1 MRGTKFQRG
10 VGVVV
15 VLIVVA
21 AAAILIWGV
30 SATEPPPLWAPAH
43 ATLAGVW
50 TVLYNSQLP
59 STNVLLIAIAIALL
73 VGAGIALA
81 ERFVTNRYRRSPAT
95 VQRRALTPRRVMAE
109 TRGVYHGPITVTVL
123 IPAHN
128 EEASLPAALAS
139 LAAQTRRPDRIIVVA
154 DNCTDRTVEVA
165 RRAGV
170 EVFETVDNRHK
181 KAGGLNQALRGLLP
195 TLGPNDTVMVMDADT
210 GLGERFLEVAEQR
223 CAADRAL
230 MAVGGLFNGEEGHG
244 LIGQF
249 QRDEYTRYARQIRR
263 RQGRPFVLTGTATVF
278 RATALRAVAEARG
291 SELPGIAGD
300 VYDTIALTEDN
311 ELTIAL
317 KSLGALI
324 TSPSECTVTTEL
336 MPSWRML
343 WAQRLRWQRGALE
356 NLGAYGLTPVTF
368 RYWAQQLGI
377 GYSTIALTSYLALM
391 IIMLLSMDTW
401 VWFPFWLGVGA
412 LFVVE
417 RVVTVWEGGWRARLL
432 ALTVFPELAY
442 SLFLNI
448 VFLQGIIDISLGKS
462 GAWKHLP
469 STEPASGGA
478 A

>member
-1 MRGTKFQRG
+1 ML
-10 VGVVV
+10 
-15 VLIVVA
+15 LIVVA
-21 AAAILIWGV
+21 AAAILIWVV

-59 STNVLLIAIAIALL
+59 STSVLLTAIAIALL
-73 VGAGIALA
+73 VGAGIAIV

-109 TRGVYHGPITVTVL
+109 TRGVYHGPVTVTVL

-128 EEASLPAALAS
+128 EEAALPGALAS
-139 LAAQTRRPDRIIVVA
+139 LAAQTRRPDRVIVVA
-154 DNCTDRTVEVA
+154 DNCTDKTVEVA
-165 RRAGV
+165 LNAGV
-170 EVFETVDNRHK
+170 DVRETVANQHK
-181 KAGGLNQALRGLLP
+181 KAGGLNQALRELLP
-195 TLGPNDTVMVMDADT
+195 KLGPNDTVMIMDADT
-210 GLGERFLEVAEQR
+210 GLGEKFLETAER
-223 CAADRAL
+223 RFTDDRAL
-230 MAVGGLFNGEEGHG
+230 MAVGGLFHGEDGHG

-249 QRDEYTRYARQIRR
+249 QRDEYTRYARQIER

-278 RATALRAVAEARG
+278 RSAALRAVASARG
-291 SELPGIAGD
+291 VDLPGIAGD
-300 VYDTIALTEDN
+300 VYDTVALTEDN

-317 KSLGALI
+317 KSLGALM

-336 MPSWRML
+336 MPNWRML

-377 GYSTIALTSYLALM
+377 GYSTIALSSYLALM
-391 IIMLLSMDTW
+391 IIMLLAMDTW

-412 LFVVE
+412 LFVLE
-417 RVVTVWEGGWRARLL
+417 RVVTVWRGGWRARLL

-448 VFLQGIIDISLGKS
+448 VFLKGILDISLGRQ

-469 STEPASGGA
+469 STEKAGSA
-478 A
+478 DA

>member
-1 MRGTKFQRG
+1 MRGRWFQRG
-10 VGVVV
+10 VGIV
-15 VLIVVA
+15 VLLLVIGAAALLLFVVA
-21 AAAILIWGV
+21 
-30 SATEPPPLWAPAH
+30 ATEPPPLWAPAH

-59 STNVLLIAIAIALL
+59 STTVLLTAVAVALL
-73 VGAGIALA
+73 VGAGIAVV
-81 ERFVTNRYRRSPAT
+81 ERIVTNRYRRSPAT
-95 VQRRALTPRRVMAE
+95 VQRRTLTPRRIMEE
-109 TRGVYHGPITVTVL
+109 TRGVFHGPVTVTVL

-128 EEASLPAALAS
+128 EEAALPAALAS
-139 LAAQTRRPDRIIVVA
+139 LAEQTRRPDRILVVA

-165 RRAGV
+165 RAAGAAV
-170 EVFETVDNRHK
+170 METVDNRHK
-181 KAGGLNQALRGLLP
+181 KAGGLNQALRDVLP
-195 TLGPNDTVMVMDADT
+195 DLGPNDTVMVMDADT
-210 GLGERFLEVAEQR
+210 GLGPRFLETAVARFES
-223 CAADRAL
+223 DRAL
-230 MAVGGLFNGEEGHG
+230 MAVGGLFHGEDGHG

-249 QRDEYTRYARQIRR
+249 QRDEYTRYARQIER

-278 RATALRAVAEARG
+278 RAQALRTVAASRG
-291 SELPGIAGD
+291 TELPGIAGD

-317 KSLGALI
+317 KSLGALM

-377 GYSTIALTSYLALM
+377 GYSTIALSSYLILM
-391 IIMLLSMDTW
+391 VIMVLAVDTW

-412 LFVVE
+412 LFVLE

-448 VFLQGIIDISLGKS
+448 VFLQGIIDISLGRQGS
-462 GAWKHLP
+462 WKHLP
-469 STEPASGGA
+469 STETQEAGA
-478 A
+478 

>member
-1 MRGTKFQRG
+1 ML
-10 VGVVV
+10 
-15 VLIVVA
+15 LIVVA
-21 AAAILIWGV
+21 AAAILIWVV

-59 STNVLLIAIAIALL
+59 STSVLLTAIAIALL
-73 VGAGIALA
+73 VGAGIAIV

-95 VQRRALTPRRVMAE
+95 VQRRALTPRRVIAE
-109 TRGVYHGPITVTVL
+109 TRGVYHGPVTVTVL

-128 EEASLPAALAS
+128 EEAALPGALAS
-139 LAAQTRRPDRIIVVA
+139 LAAQTRPPDRVIVVA
-154 DNCTDRTVEVA
+154 DNCTDKTVEVA
-165 RRAGV
+165 LNAGV
-170 EVFETVDNRHK
+170 DVRETVANQHK
-181 KAGGLNQALRGLLP
+181 KAGGLNQVLRELLP
-195 TLGPNDTVMVMDADT
+195 KLGPNDTVMIMDADT
-210 GLGERFLEVAEQR
+210 GLGEKFLETAER
-223 CAADRAL
+223 RFTDDRAL
-230 MAVGGLFNGEEGHG
+230 MAVGGLFHGEDGHG

-249 QRDEYTRYARQIRR
+249 QRDEYTRYARQIER

-278 RATALRAVAEARG
+278 RSAALRAVASARG
-291 SELPGIAGD
+291 VDLPGIAGD
-300 VYDTIALTEDN
+300 VYDTVALTEDN

-317 KSLGALI
+317 KSLGALM

-336 MPSWRML
+336 MPNWRML

-377 GYSTIALTSYLALM
+377 GYSTIALSSYLALM
-391 IIMLLSMDTW
+391 IIMLLAMDTW

-412 LFVVE
+412 LFVLE
-417 RVVTVWEGGWRARLL
+417 RVVTVWRGGWRARLL

-448 VFLQGIIDISLGKS
+448 VFLKGILDISLGRQ

-469 STEPASGGA
+469 STEKAGSA
-478 A
+478 DA